1 MEKKTNKLFIIFGV
15 ALISLSVFITF
26 NFDLIAGILSLVLGI
41 LLIAFN
47 KSKKHIIVNIFAILL
62 FIYLLLSILFDLLAL
77 LIGKVYIGITTDFG
91 IGNALTISF
100 SQLFYRIL
108 DNGPEILLNTDIETI
123 IALIIL
129 VSDMLISLASSFI
142 FLILLIMV
150 NVLTKNKA
158 VRIIT
163 SIVVGFAS
171 ICLIAS
177 NVDNLFIT
185 SIANILINSRG
196 FSLISIIMNG
206 PSIEEL
212 LSSIY
217 IVSLLDKFN
226 FTYILTILIAFVTLV
241 FACVSATAHGKCKK
255 EK

>member
-26 NFDLIAGILSLVLGI
+26 NFDLIAGILSFVLGI
-41 LLIAFN
+41 LLIVFN
-47 KSKKHIIVNIFAILL
+47 KSKKHIIVNIFAIIL
-62 FIYLLLSILFDLLAL
+62 FVYLLLSILFNLLTL
-77 LIGKVYIGITTDFG
+77 LICKVYIGTTTDFG
-91 IGNALTISF
+91 IGNALTLSF

-129 VSDMLISLASSFI
+129 VSDIIISLASSFI
-142 FLILLIMV
+142 CLILLIMV
-150 NVLTKNKA
+150 NVLTKNKV
-158 VRIIT
+158 VRIIV
-163 SIVVGFAS
+163 SIVVGIAS
-171 ICLIAS
+171 ICLIVS

-185 SIANILINSRG
+185 GLANILINSRG
-196 FSLISIIMNG
+196 FSLISIIMNE

-226 FTYILTILIAFVTLV
+226 FTYILTVLISFVTLV

>member
-26 NFDLIAGILSLVLGI
+26 NFDLIAGILSFVLGI
-41 LLIAFN
+41 LLIVFN
-47 KSKKHIIVNIFAILL
+47 KSKKHIIVNIFAIIL
-62 FIYLLLSILFDLLAL
+62 FVYLLLSILFDLLTL
-77 LIGKVYIGITTDFG
+77 LICKVYIGTTTDFG
-91 IGNALTISF
+91 IGNALTLSF

-129 VSDMLISLASSFI
+129 VSDIIISLASSFI
-142 FLILLIMV
+142 CLILLIMV
-150 NVLTKNKA
+150 NVLTKNKV
-158 VRIIT
+158 VRILV
-163 SIVVGFAS
+163 SIVVGIAS

-185 SIANILINSRG
+185 SLVNILIKSEG
-196 FSLISIIMNG
+196 LSLISIIINK
-206 PSIEEL
+206 PNIEEL

-226 FTYILTILIAFVTLV
+226 FTYILTILISFVTLV

-255 EK
+255 EN

>member
-1 MEKKTNKLFIIFGV
+1 
-15 ALISLSVFITF
+15 
-26 NFDLIAGILSLVLGI
+26 
-41 LLIAFN
+41 
-47 KSKKHIIVNIFAILL
+47 
-62 FIYLLLSILFDLLAL
+62 
-77 LIGKVYIGITTDFG
+77 
-91 IGNALTISF
+91 
-100 SQLFYRIL
+100 
-108 DNGPEILLNTDIETI
+108 
-123 IALIIL
+123 
-129 VSDMLISLASSFI
+129 MLISLASSFI

-158 VRIIT
+158 VRVIT

-177 NVDNLFIT
+177 NIDNLFIT
-185 SIANILINSRG
+185 SYANILINSRG
-196 FSLISIIMNG
+196 FSLISIIMSK

-241 FACVSATAHGKCKK
+241 FACVSATTHGKCKK